1 MPQAEAL
8 RLMQSSFGK
17 SGGGPHSHCQE
28 EVSDRY
34 QSIVISCM
42 LPFARLRRYRYSRAE
57 ERTMPSLIP
66 DVAAFESRLAA
77 LPREKHAAREA
88 VLSAGS
94 KTGKLLFLRSGA
106 VEPTRLATWSA
117 EQSRRWR
124 NL

>member
-1 MPQAEAL
+1 EFAWQERRWSAFAL
-8 RLMQSSFGK
+8 PRRS
-17 SGGGPHSHCQE
+17 
-28 EVSDRY
+28 SDRH

-42 LPFARLRRYRYSRAE
+42 LPCARLRRYRYSRAE

-88 VLSAGS
+88 VLSVGS

-106 VEPTRLATWSA
+106 VEVVKDGVQIARVSA
-117 EQSRRWR
+117 PGSVFGEQAI
-124 NL
+124 LLD